1 MKRRGANA
9 PLLFAQPS
17 LLTANIKWSD
27 TVPSDY
33 NIGFFQHWI
42 QRQTF
47 DVQIIYMTVLYVITH
62 AGSSDTTEF
71 YKLADGNR
79 YKLMHIKCTNTA
91 CTRCQCRQGG
101 FRFGWQGPWTCR
113 RSMAPHD
120 SPRSSRASTALCAIL
135 NLCEA
140 CVYRSATVK
149 YVAPVDIARV
159 LKPHLL
165 D

>member
-9 PLLFAQPS
+9 PLLFVQPS
-17 LLTANIKWSD
+17 LLTANVRWSD

-42 QRQTF
+42 QRQIF
-47 DVQIIYMTVLYVITH
+47 EVQIIYMTVLYVIIH
-62 AGSSDTTEF
+62 AGSSDTAET

-79 YKLMHIKCTNTA
+79 YRLMHIKCTNAA
-91 CTRCQCRQGG
+91 CVRCQSRQGG

-113 RSMAPHD
+113 RAFGPHD
-120 SPRSSRASTALCAIL
+120 SPRSARASMALCAVL

-140 CVYRSATVK
+140 CVYRSVAIQ
-149 YVAPVDIARV
+149 YVVPVDIARV